1 VLLMNLWTDNVQTGN
16 MKRIGSI

>member
-16 MKRIGSI
+16 MKHIGSI